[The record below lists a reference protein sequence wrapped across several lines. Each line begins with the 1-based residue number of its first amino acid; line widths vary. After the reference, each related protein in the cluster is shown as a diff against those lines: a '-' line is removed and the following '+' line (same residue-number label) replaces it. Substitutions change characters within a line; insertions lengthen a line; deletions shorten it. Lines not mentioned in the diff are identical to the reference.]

1 MIRPT
6 FLSNLVSLSYLF
18 YLAIKSFTYIDADVE
33 IGQYS
38 CAGKQ
43 LALMELR
50 LAIVLVALNFDLSLA
65 PGETGVEFDQGA
77 KDTFTLALSALQVVF
92 QERGT
97 RA

>member
-1 MIRPT
+1 M
-6 FLSNLVSLSYLF
+6 
-18 YLAIKSFTYIDADVE
+18 E

-38 CAGKQ
+38 CAGRQ

-77 KDTFTLALSALQVVF
+77 KDAFTLTLSGVEVVL
-92 QERGT
+92 QERT
-97 RA
+97 RP